1 MADNPY
7 LAMNYLILIQECIQH
22 SKLPEW
28 ALAIIA
34 EVKMYYDKYPVT
46 DRKSILHTI
55 DSMIDSITFSVRN
68 SRSTGDVIPTR
79 IEGEE
84 MTVYSLTGSTPYL
97 KISFKPTR
105 REKIIDPFSI

>member
-1 MADNPY
+1 
-7 LAMNYLILIQECIQH
+7 MNYLILIQECVQH
-22 SKLPEW
+22 NKLPEW
-28 ALAIIA
+28 AIAVIA

-55 DSMIDSITFSVRN
+55 DSMIDHLTVTVRD

-105 REKIIDPFSI
+105 REKIIDPLSI